1 MGKKKLAKKGM
12 EGVATVRVQ
21 PGRAL
26 ICYQRGD
33 ETRQF
38 GRLLLVGIVVGL
50 QSVPQQLVK
59 EGWPPYICCWDFYC
73 QRLNKS
79 LLQLGLAC

>member
-1 MGKKKLAKKGM
+1 MVM

-21 PGRAL
+21 AL
-26 ICYQRGD
+26 ICYQQGD

-38 GRLLLVGIVVGL
+38 GRLLLVGLIVGL

-59 EGWPPYICCWDFYC
+59 EGWPPSIACWNFNC
-73 QRLNKS
+73 
-79 LLQLGLAC
+79 